1 MTVGRSDAA
10 KTWVAPFDLKGF
22 SVIGLVPKDS
32 FLLFSRAAAKH
43 HLRFIGVPRTAD
55 SVLEPKQELQ
65 IFLAFHISH
74 QAGGWPQ
81 LHLSP

>member
-32 FLLFSRAAAKH
+32 FLLFSKAAATGCQQAVVTCIA
-43 HLRFIGVPRTAD
+43 LFLLSSPGN
-55 SVLEPKQELQ
+55 VLMRYTQRSTSLIMLE
-65 IFLAFHISH
+65 
-74 QAGGWPQ
+74 GGHGCP
-81 LHLSP
+81 